1 MRSIHTPIAAS
12 LVSVLLYS
20 SAITAAPWPRIKVD
34 IVFSGRPMPRLLEAT
49 AVKEATLIWA
59 QYGVDL
65 IATNPDTPCRD
76 GAIAIAVVLVDHPES
91 PVPDSALGSIVFVE
105 GGPGSQI
112 LMYPNAIVALVS
124 TATVLERSE
133 PEWPTMLR
141 HVVLGRVLGRAL
153 AHEIGHFLLRSRD
166 HSTIGLMRARQS
178 VADLVAPERNRF
190 TLSQDEGARLRSVRS
205 AASQ

>member
-1 MRSIHTPIAAS
+1 M
-12 LVSVLLYS
+12 
-20 SAITAAPWPRIKVD
+20 TAAAWPRIKVD

-65 IATNPDTPCRD
+65 LATSPDTPCRD
-76 GAIAIAVVLVDHPES
+76 GAITLAVVLADHPES

-141 HVVLGRVLGRAL
+141 NVVLGRVLGRAL

-178 VADLVAPERNRF
+178 IADLVAPERNRF
-190 TLSQDEGARLRSVRS
+190 TLSQEEGARLRSVRS